1 MSLEVQ
7 IEYIW
12 LNDFTFTNCCLPF
25 LKREKNPLSSQ
36 CEQTLGK
43 VNRLSQEG
51 KRGKS
56 LPWPAIIW
64 LWGR

>member
-1 MSLEVQ
+1 MTSLSLTAT
-7 IEYIW
+7 Y
-12 LNDFTFTNCCLPF
+12 LS
-25 LKREKNPLSSQ
+25 EKGKKKKKPLSSQ

-43 VNRLSQEG
+43 VNKLSQEG